1 MGGAFDDEEGRLCLR
16 ASITKADYGNWFSS
30 RRDRLVYEVDE
41 ETGSRVVVEL
51 LARSIPLIEAGQFD
65 NVQSDRKLRHFSR
78 DVWSQT
84 YVK

>member
-1 MGGAFDDEEGRLCLR
+1 MMRKVGCV
-16 ASITKADYGNWFSS
+16 YGQAS
-30 RRDRLVYEVDE
+30 RRQTTATGFLQGVNFFLVYEVDE

-65 NVQSDRKLRHFSR
+65 NVQSDRKLRHLSR